1 MVISKNFSKLEA
13 SLNIVFNNKNLLQQA
28 FVHRSYLNEHPKCG
42 LEHNE
47 RMEFLGDAVL
57 ELVVTRYLYKNYPN
71 PEGELT
77 TWRAALVNSKMLAK
91 IAAGLGFNKHLL
103 LSKGETRDTGRARQ
117 FILANTFEALV
128 GSIYLDQGFEKAGEF
143 IEKNLIAELPNI
155 LEKKLYHDPKSS
167 FQEGAQD
174 KMGITP
180 TYEVLAESGPDHAKQ
195 FIVGVFLGEQMIAK
209 GEGPSKQAAQE
220 KAAKAGIKKKGW
232 E

>member
-1 MVISKNFSKLEA
+1 MVISKNFSKLEN
-13 SLNIVFNNKNLLQQA
+13 SLGITFKNKGLLQQA

-47 RMEFLGDAVL
+47 RLEFLGDAVL
-57 ELVVTRYLYKNYPN
+57 ELAVTKYLYENYPN

-77 TWRAALVNSKMLAK
+77 IWRAALVNSKMLAK
-91 IAAGLGFNKHLL
+91 TASDLGFNDYLL
-103 LSKGETRDTGRARQ
+103 LSKGEARDIGRARQ

-128 GSIYLDQGFEKAGEF
+128 GAIYLDQEFEKARKF
-143 IEKNLIAELPNI
+143 IEKNLIAELPDI
-155 LEKKLYHDPKSS
+155 LEKKLYHDPKSR

-180 TYEVLAESGPDHAKQ
+180 TYEVLAESGPDHVKN
-195 FIVGVFLGEQMIAK
+195 FIVGVFLGEKMIAK
-209 GEGPSKQAAQE
+209 GEGPSKQTAQE

>member
-1 MVISKNFSKLEA
+1 MIKNLNKLEKNL
-13 SLNIVFNNKNLLQQA
+13 SIKFNNKNLLQQA

-42 LEHNE
+42 LDHNE
-47 RMEFLGDAVL
+47 RLEFLGDAVL
-57 ELVVTRYLYKNYPN
+57 ELAVTKYLYQNYPN

-77 TWRAALVNSKMLAK
+77 TWRAALVNSKMLSK
-91 IAAGLGFNKHLL
+91 IADNIDFNDYLL

-128 GSIYLDQGFEKAGEF
+128 GAIYLDQGFEKASKF
-143 IEKNLIAELPNI
+143 IARKLLIELPDI
-155 LEKKLYHDPKSS
+155 LDKKLYRDPKSR

-180 TYEVLAESGPDHAKQ
+180 TYEVLGESGPDHAKH
-195 FIVGVFLGEQMIAK
+195 FIVGVFLGEKMIAK
-209 GEGPSKQAAQE
+209 GEGPSKQAGQE
-220 KAAKAGIKKKGW
+220 KAAKAAIKKKGW

>member
-1 MVISKNFSKLEA
+1 MIKNLNKLET
-13 SLNIVFNNKNLLQQA
+13 SLGIKFNDQNLFQQA

-47 RMEFLGDAVL
+47 RLEFLGDAVL
-57 ELVVTRYLYKNYPN
+57 ELAVTRYLYKNYPN

-77 TWRAALVNSKMLAK
+77 IWRAALVNSKMLAE
-91 IAAGLGFNKHLL
+91 IATRLGFNDYLL
-103 LSKGETRDTGRARQ
+103 LSKGEARDTGRARQ
-117 FILANTFEALV
+117 FILANTFEAVV
-128 GSIYLDQGFEKAGEF
+128 GAVYLDQGFEKARKF
-143 IEKNLIAELPNI
+143 IEKKLIIELSDI
-155 LEKKLYHDPKSS
+155 LEKKLYHDPKSR
-167 FQEGAQD
+167 FQEEAQD

-195 FIVGVFLGEQMIAK
+195 FIVGVFLGEKIITK

-220 KAAKAGIKKKGW
+220 KAAEAGIKKKGW

>member
-1 MVISKNFSKLEA
+1 MIKNLNKLENN
-13 SLNIVFNNKNLLQQA
+13 LGLKFNDKGLLRQA

-47 RMEFLGDAVL
+47 RLEFLGDAVL
-57 ELVVTRYLYKNYPN
+57 ELAVTKYLYENYPN

-77 TWRAALVNSKMLAK
+77 IWRAALVNSKMLAK
-91 IAAGLGFNKHLL
+91 IASGLGFNDYLL
-103 LSKGETRDTGRARQ
+103 LSKGEARDIGRARQ

-128 GSIYLDQGFEKAGEF
+128 GAIYLDQEFEKAREF
-143 IEKNLIAELPNI
+143 IEKNLIAELPDI
-155 LEKKLYHDPKSS
+155 LEKKLYHDPKSR

-180 TYEVLAESGPDHAKQ
+180 TYEVLAESGPDHVKN
-195 FIVGVFLGEQMIAK
+195 FIVGVFLGEKMIAK

>member
-1 MVISKNFSKLEA
+1 MTKNLNKLED
-13 SLNIVFNNKNLLQQA
+13 SLGLKFNDKGLLKQA

-57 ELVVTRYLYKNYPN
+57 ELAVTKHLYENYSN
-71 PEGELT
+71 SEGELT
-77 TWRAALVNSKMLAK
+77 IWRAALVNSKILAK
-91 IAAGLGFNKHLL
+91 IAANLELNKYLL

-128 GSIYLDQGFEKAGEF
+128 GAIYLDQGFEKAGEF
-143 IEKNLIAELPNI
+143 IEKNLIVELQDI
-155 LEKKLYHDPKSS
+155 LEKKLYHDPKSR

-174 KMGITP
+174 KLGITP
-180 TYEVLAESGPDHAKQ
+180 AYEVLTESGPDHAKQ

-209 GEGPSKQAAQE
+209 GKGPSKQIAQE
-220 KAAKAGIKKKGW
+220 KAAEAGIKKKGW
-232 E
+232 K